1 MACQSSAAGA
11 LHIPPQGHLGLGQP
25 EGSHSLC
32 PQSSLL
38 PVPLSFPEHTCG
50 PYTCLPCSAFHSECS
65 GALPPAPVTQTPG
78 PVPMALFFRI
88 PSGPPELCS
97 LVSAQSLVLTL
108 RKYHYSKHS
117 SREAQGKLALHLST
131 YRHED
136 NQLTKEELLVQSRS

>member
-32 PQSSLL
+32 PQGSFL
-38 PVPLSFPEHTCG
+38 PIPLSVPEHTCG
-50 PYTCLPCSAFHSECS
+50 PYTCLPCSAFHRECS
-65 GALPPAPVTQTPG
+65 RALPPAPGTQTPG

-97 LVSAQSLVLTL
+97 LVSGVPSAPRTVFGYWLG
-108 RKYHYSKHS
+108 Y
-117 SREAQGKLALHLST
+117 
-131 YRHED
+131 
-136 NQLTKEELLVQSRS
+136 